1 VDVFSAGEF
10 ARSVETVM
18 QPDREGT
25 IVATAPDRS
34 LKRPRYPHVVEPI
47 FFESPDEWRA
57 WLEGNHDIAS
67 EVRIGI
73 WKARTGK
80 PTVTWAQ
87 AVREALCFGWIDGQA
102 RRIDDESHMQR
113 FTPRKSTR
121 WSAINVALVEEL
133 EAAGLMHEAGR
144 RAFAARDQDEEPYS
158 VSKRPDQLPPDLDAR
173 LRENAAAA
181 AFWDASPPS
190 YRKMAAF
197 YVTSAK
203 REETR
208 EKRLAILIEDSA
220 NGLRLKEM
228 RRR

>member
-1 VDVFSAGEF
+1 
-10 ARSVETVM
+10 
-18 QPDREGT
+18 
-25 IVATAPDRS
+25 
-34 LKRPRYPHVVEPI
+34 LEPI
-47 FFESPDEWRA
+47 FFESPAEWRA
-57 WLEGNHDIAS
+57 WLEANHDTAS
-67 EVRIGI
+67 EVWVGM

-87 AVREALCFGWIDGQA
+87 GVREALCFGWIDGQA

-113 FTPRKSTR
+113 FTPRKSKR

-144 RAFAARDQDEEPYS
+144 RAFAARDLTEKPYS
-158 VSKRPDQLPPDLDAR
+158 VSDRPDQLPPDLDAR

-181 AFWDASPPS
+181 TFWDASPPS

-208 EKRLAILIEDSA
+208 EKRLATLIADSA
-220 NGLRLKEM
+220 TGLRLKQM

>member
-1 VDVFSAGEF
+1 
-10 ARSVETVM
+10 M
-18 QPDREGT
+18 
-25 IVATAPDRS
+25 
-34 LKRPRYPHVVEPI
+34 EPI
-47 FFESPDEWRA
+47 FFDSPVAWRA
-57 WLEGNHDIAS
+57 WLEANHDTAS
-67 EVRIGI
+67 EVWIGI
-73 WKARTGK
+73 WKARTEK
-80 PTVTWAQ
+80 PTLTWAQ

-113 FTPRKSTR
+113 FTPRKSRR

-133 EAAGLMHEAGR
+133 EAGGLMHEAGR

-158 VSKRPDQLPPDLDAR
+158 VSKRPDQLPPDLDVR
-173 LRENAAAA
+173 LREDAAAA
-181 AFWDASPPS
+181 AFWDASPPF

-208 EKRLAILIEDSA
+208 EKRLATLIADSA
-220 NGLRLKEM
+220 NGMRLKQT

>member
-1 VDVFSAGEF
+1 MG
-10 ARSVETVM
+10 M
-18 QPDREGT
+18 
-25 IVATAPDRS
+25 
-34 LKRPRYPHVVEPI
+34 
-47 FFESPDEWRA
+47 
-57 WLEGNHDIAS
+57 
-67 EVRIGI
+67 
-73 WKARTGK
+73 WKARTGR

-87 AVREALCFGWIDGQA
+87 GVREALCFGWIDGQA
-102 RRIDDESHMQR
+102 RRIDDRSHMQR

-121 WSAINVALVEEL
+121 WSAVNVALVEEL

-144 RAFAARDQDEEPYS
+144 RAFATRDLTEKPYS
-158 VSKRPDQLPPDLDAR
+158 VSDRPAQLPPDLDAR

-181 AFWDASPPS
+181 TFWDASPPS

-208 EKRLAILIEDSA
+208 EKRLATLIADSA
-220 NGLRLKEM
+220 NGVRLKQL

>member
-1 VDVFSAGEF
+1 MERRSRY
-10 ARSVETVM
+10 ARV
-18 QPDREGT
+18 
-25 IVATAPDRS
+25 
-34 LKRPRYPHVVEPI
+34 LEPI
-47 FFESPDEWRA
+47 FFDSPAAWRA
-57 WLEGNHDIAS
+57 WLEANHHTES
-67 EVRIGI
+67 EVWVGM

-87 AVREALCFGWIDGQA
+87 SVREALCFGWIDGQA

-144 RAFAARDQDEEPYS
+144 RAFAARDQSEKPYS
-158 VSKRPDQLPPDLDAR
+158 VSELPDRLPPDFDAR

-181 AFWDASPPS
+181 TFWDASPPS
-190 YRKMAAF
+190 YRKLAAF

-203 REETR
+203 REDTR
-208 EKRLAILIEDSA
+208 EKRLATLIADSA
-220 NGLRLKEM
+220 DGLRLKQM